1 MIDKKELKKMQ
12 EKKKTELKKPLKKA
26 DEKVM
31 NLEQTT
37 SDWKLEITSDWKLEA
52 EIAILKNQYKIAMNE
67 NERLQWMLNEIEYQ
81 KEKKNSL
88 QQEWL
93 TVTPSIS
100 WEPWLLNFVHFF
112 WHCLINIKTP
122 WTYWLSLSPEI
133 VEWIKLNGKSVN
145 MWVQWAGE
153 FMTNEF
159 KKSLENWK

>member
-1 MIDKKELKKMQ
+1 MQ

-31 NLEQTT
+31 SLEP
-37 SDWKLEITSDWKLEA
+37 IVSDWKLEA
-52 EIAILKNQYKIAMNE
+52 ELAILKNQYKLAMNE

-81 KEKKNSL
+81 KKKNSS

-100 WEPWLLNFVHFF
+100 WEPWLLNFVQFF
-112 WHCLINIKTP
+112 WYCLINIKTP

-159 KKSLENWK
+159 KKSLEIWK